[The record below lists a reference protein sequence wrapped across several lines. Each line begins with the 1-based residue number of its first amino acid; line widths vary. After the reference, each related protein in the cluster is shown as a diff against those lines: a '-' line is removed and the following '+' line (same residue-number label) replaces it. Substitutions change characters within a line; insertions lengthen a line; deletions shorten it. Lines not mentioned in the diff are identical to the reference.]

1 MEVSGE
7 MVKKQLL
14 ELLEETFERGH
25 GIFLDRG
32 TSLFE
37 TIEGIGFGMASRH
50 FHGIPETIAAHV
62 NHLVFYTVV
71 LKEYISGTRTGSADW
86 ASSWKLAE
94 VDAAGWE
101 ALKARLREEYEATR
115 KFAAEIDGWKNEEY
129 LGGCIAIIAHGAFHL
144 GIIRMLKDF

>member
-1 MEVSGE
+1 MNVSGE
-7 MVKKQLL
+7 IVKKQLL
-14 ELLEETFERGH
+14 EMLEETFERGH

-37 TIEGIGFGMASRH
+37 TIEAINFEKASRH

-71 LKEYISGTRTGSADW
+71 LKEYISGTRTGPADW
-86 ASSWKLAE
+86 ASSWKLTE
-94 VDAAGWE
+94 VDEAGWN
-101 ALKARLREEYEATR
+101 ALKDRLREEYEATK
-115 KFAAEIDGWKNEEY
+115 KFAADIDGWKNEDY

>member
-37 TIEGIGFGMASRH
+37 TIEGIDSEKASRQI
-50 FHGIPETIAAHV
+50 HGIPETIVAHV

-71 LKEYISGTRTGSADW
+71 LKEYISGTRTGPADW
-86 ASSWKLAE
+86 ASSWKMTE

-101 ALKARLREEYEATR
+101 TLKARLRAEYKSTR
-115 KFAAEIDGWKNEEY
+115 IFAADVDGWKNEDY